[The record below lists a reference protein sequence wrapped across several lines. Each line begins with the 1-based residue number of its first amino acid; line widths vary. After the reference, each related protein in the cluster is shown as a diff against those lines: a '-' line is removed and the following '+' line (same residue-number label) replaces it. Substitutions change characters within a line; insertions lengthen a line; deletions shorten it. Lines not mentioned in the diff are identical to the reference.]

1 MNSRLLTKISGLKE
15 YSAGGENELPSGK
28 MTRKEKRKDR
38 QATRKYKRALRKA
51 GGKQSN
57 TGNLQNKADGWSGN
71 TTTGQAKL

>member
-57 TGNLQNKADGWSGN
+57 TGNLQNKND
-71 TTTGQAKL
+71 